1 MRIPAQ
7 RRAVGA
13 IETDRTREGDDRSP
27 ADEATSAGARPDEQ
41 FRRIV
46 EKISAPIYVVDV
58 DGRLTFCNEAATALW
73 GRRPPLGETR
83 WCGSWRLYWPDGSPL
98 APDECALAVTLK
110 TREPVRGAEAIAER
124 PNGERVPFLAEPML
138 LFDADGAL
146 AGAVNLLTDLK
157 DRKWNDE
164 DAQRLAA
171 IVSSSDDGIISKDL
185 NGVITSWNAGAG
197 RIFGYAADEII
208 GKPVTVLI
216 PRDRHD
222 EEPGILGRI
231 LRGERIDHY
240 ETIRQRKDGTR
251 IDISL
256 TVSPIRN
263 AEGKITGASKI
274 ARDITGQKR
283 IEAQLR
289 RQTLRLA
296 TLNDISKKISR
307 DLDLDRTIR
316 AVIDTAT
323 EVAGAEF
330 GAFCYDAV
338 GADGAAHMVFATCG
352 APPEVFENL
361 ATSTFQD
368 TRLVR
373 SDDVRTD
380 PQIVGGLIEGEASEP
395 NSGLSSYLAAPVIGR
410 TGEVLGGIFV
420 GHSKAG
426 VFNREAEDILMGIAA
441 HAAIAMDNARLHRL
455 LQDEVAQRRRAEE
468 AKELLLNEMK
478 HRVKNSLATVMAI
491 ARQTFR
497 DSSTGARAAFD
508 ARIQALASAHDLLT
522 LRNWDGASVEAV
534 VESALDPFRERNRER
549 FRVSGP
555 PASLDPNKA
564 LMTSMILHEL
574 GTNAVKYGAFSNAE
588 GVVSVEWEL
597 SAKRDCLRLQWRESG
612 GPPVQP
618 PQRRGFGSMMIE
630 RSMEGHGGATRIEF
644 APTGV
649 VYDLAIPL

>member
-1 MRIPAQ
+1 MTIPAQ

-13 IETDRTREGDDRSP
+13 IETDRTREGD
-27 ADEATSAGARPDEQ
+27 
-41 FRRIV
+41 
-46 EKISAPIYVVDV
+46 
-58 DGRLTFCNEAATALW
+58 
-73 GRRPPLGETR
+73 
-83 WCGSWRLYWPDGSPL
+83 
-98 APDECALAVTLK
+98 
-110 TREPVRGAEAIAER
+110 
-124 PNGERVPFLAEPML
+124 
-138 LFDADGAL
+138 GAL
-146 AGAVNLLTDLK
+146 AGAVNLLTDLR
-157 DRKWNDE
+157 DREWNDE

-171 IVSSSDDGIISKDL
+171 IVSSSDDGIISIDL
-185 NGVITSWNAGAG
+185 NGVIRSWNAGAE
-197 RIFGYAADEII
+197 RIFGYAAYEIV
-208 GKPVTVLI
+208 GKPVTLLI
-216 PRDRHD
+216 SQDRHD
-222 EEPGILGRI
+222 EEPSTLGRI

-240 ETIRQRKDGTR
+240 QTIRQRKDGTQ

-283 IEAQLR
+283 VEAQLR

-296 TLNDISKKISR
+296 TLNNISKTISR

-338 GADGAAHMVFATCG
+338 GANGAAHMVFATYG
-352 APPEVFENL
+352 SPPEVFENL
-361 ATSTFQD
+361 ARSTFRD
-368 TRLVR
+368 TRLIR

-380 PQIVGGLIEGEASEP
+380 PQIVGGLMEGKASEP
-395 NSGLSSYLAAPVIGR
+395 NLGLSSYLAAPIIGR
-410 TGEVLGGIFV
+410 TAEVLGGIFV
-420 GHSKAG
+420 GHSEAG
-426 VFNREAEDILMGIAA
+426 VFNREAEDILVGIAG
-441 HAAIAMDNARLHRL
+441 HAAIAMDNARLHRM

-478 HRVKNSLATVMAI
+478 HRVKNSLSTVMAI

-497 DSSTGARAAFD
+497 DSPTGARAAFD

-555 PASLDPNKA
+555 PAALDPNKA
-564 LMTSMILHEL
+564 LVTSMILHEL

-588 GVVSVEWEL
+588 GVVSVEWEV
-597 SAKRDCLRLQWRESG
+597 SAKHDRLRLQWRESG

-618 PQRRGFGSMMIE
+618 PQRRGFGSMMIAY
-630 RSMEGHGGATRIEF
+630 STAS
-644 APTGV
+644 
-649 VYDLAIPL
+649 